1 MVQFHAIR
9 VLCIPTQIPMSW
21 IPSAF
26 FLLNIEY
33 LNYSFTQYS
42 VDTVKKSEN
51 IEVIL
56 SSDVVMG
63 CSLRIL
69 NLLNR

>member
-33 LNYSFTQYS
+33 LNYPFTQYS
-42 VDTVKKSEN
+42 VDTVK
-51 IEVIL
+51 
-56 SSDVVMG
+56 
-63 CSLRIL
+63 
-69 NLLNR
+69 